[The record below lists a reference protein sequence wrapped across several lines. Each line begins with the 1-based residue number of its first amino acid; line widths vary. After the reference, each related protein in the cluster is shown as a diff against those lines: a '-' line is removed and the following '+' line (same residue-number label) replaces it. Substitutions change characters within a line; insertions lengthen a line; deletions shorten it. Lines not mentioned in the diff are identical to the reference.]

1 MCTITV
7 FTKNVKVYYFH
18 KCQKKVSLSV
28 KCVCTKEPKTQDSSS
43 IQLKEWVY
51 SPEMFATDLIF
62 SWDSGLIILCTLHD
76 GVCVNSWNNN
86 YQITINGRLLL
97 FTVETVHYTCRN
109 HGWISHR
116 LSTNGFFNGNYQIP
130 IHFSNN
136 AFLQNLHVSVYPPLH
151 KSVNG
156 TFHLFWLT
164 PVNQNILGYSLCCN
178 RSPDGVS
185 LWDNFGRR
193 NLSDKWSS
201 RTKNTRK
208 ATNFVL
214 PLFTGTVQ
222 LRDKQPTDT
231 QHTHTF
237 SVLTQNR
244 WLVWE
249 RVFETSF
256 CFCDVLFNAS
266 FFSLCF
272 PYPG

>member
-1 MCTITV
+1 MDVCYYSRLKQSITHAETMV
-7 FTKNVKVYYFH
+7 EFHTDYPLMDFSMEIIKFPFTF
-18 KCQKKVSLSV
+18 
-28 KCVCTKEPKTQDSSS
+28 
-43 IQLKEWVY
+43 
-51 SPEMFATDLIF
+51 
-62 SWDSGLIILCTLHD
+62 
-76 GVCVNSWNNN
+76 
-86 YQITINGRLLL
+86 
-97 FTVETVHYTCRN
+97 
-109 HGWISHR
+109 
-116 LSTNGFFNGNYQIP
+116 P
-130 IHFSNN
+130 IMR
-136 AFLQNLHVSVYPPLH
+136 FLQNLYVSVYPPLH
-151 KSVNG
+151 KSVND

-164 PVNQNILGYSLCCN
+164 PVNQNILGFSLCCD